1 MISYADPESVACW
14 RSNEGEGA
22 VNSTTDTSIELRNA
36 GAVGGKVPHFRALVE
51 QAGHGIVILS
61 AEGAIRYMNAVF
73 QRWVGREGRVDLPES
88 LDSWLDP
95 TESENLWI
103 TLDRSDCATTEP
115 IPLPV
120 LRFTDSLGRVRE
132 LEGTATR
139 LSSRTAGAHRVLHLH
154 DVTDRREAE
163 TRTRRSEQA
172 ARIISSLASSLVELE
187 SKEEVLWDLARNCVG
202 RLGLPDC
209 VIYLLDAERGVLVQE
224 AAWGPKAPAGR
235 HLVDPIEIPIGRGI
249 VGAVA
254 LSGRAEIVP
263 DTRIDSRYIVDDAE
277 RLSELAVPILLGDRA
292 IGVIDLEHPAAGFF
306 DEHHLEIVTALA
318 ALLANKLVRI
328 RAQEELKTLN
338 FDLEKRVQERTS
350 ELQAANARLQQ
361 EVSERARAQG
371 IQQAL
376 YQISEAIH
384 QTRDLPALYRRIHEI
399 ICTLMPAR
407 NFYIA
412 LLDRETEYLHF
423 PYHIDEVD
431 PPPAPRR
438 GHHGITEYV
447 LRSGRACLANLEEIT
462 RLKSAGEYQ
471 QSGAPALIWLGVP
484 LVVRD
489 KSIGVMA
496 VQDHRN
502 PDAFGLE
509 DQQILSFVADQTALA
524 IERKRS
530 EQDLQ
535 KALEQ
540 ERELVRLKTNFAN
553 LVSHE
558 FRTPIGVILSSAQV
572 LESYFDRLD
581 TSRRAEHLD
590 DIAHAARHMAGL
602 IDEVLLLGRIEAG
615 RLAFN
620 PRPIDLAGFC
630 RRLAEE
636 TSQVTANRCRIEVA
650 THDPL
655 PPARSDENI
664 LRHIIGNLLSNAV
677 KYSPPGSSVTLSLA
691 CIGRDAIITVRDHG
705 IGIPPED
712 QPRLFEVFYR
722 GRNVGEMPGTGLG
735 LVIVKRCVEVHG
747 GEVTLHSHSGRG
759 TTVIA
764 RLPVF
769 QDPAALSLEP

>member
-1 MISYADPESVACW
+1 MET
-14 RSNEGEGA
+14 
-22 VNSTTDTSIELRNA
+22 TTDTSIQLREA
-36 GAVGGKVPHFRALVE
+36 GSVAGKVPHFRALVE

-61 AEGAIRYMNAVF
+61 DDGSIRYMNAVF
-73 QRWVGREGRVDLPES
+73 QRWIGWETGEDLPGS
-88 LDSWLDP
+88 LLAWLDP
-95 TESENLWI
+95 SESEALRLSLAR
-103 TLDRSDCATTEP
+103 TAAVTSEP
-115 IPLPV
+115 LPLPV
-120 LRFTDSLGRVRE
+120 LRFTDAKRRVRE
-132 LEGTATR
+132 LEGTVTK
-139 LSSRTAGAHRVLHLH
+139 LTSRSGGDHRVLHLH

-187 SKEEVLWDLARNCVG
+187 SKEDVLWDLARNCVG

-209 VIYLLDAERGVLVQE
+209 VIYLLEEERGMLVQQ

-235 HLVDPIEIPIGRGI
+235 LRLNPLEIPLGRGI
-249 VGAVA
+249 VGSVA
-254 LSGRAEIVP
+254 LSGRAQIVQ
-263 DTRIDSRYIVDDAE
+263 DTRMDSRYIVDDAE
-277 RLSELAVPILLGDRA
+277 RRSELAVPILLGDRA
-292 IGVIDLEHPAAGFF
+292 IGVIDLEHPEVGFF
-306 DEHHLEIVTALA
+306 DGHHLEILSALA

-328 RAQEELKTLN
+328 RAQKELKTLN
-338 FDLEKRVQERTS
+338 SDLEKRVRERTS

-361 EVSERARAQG
+361 EVFERARAQG

-376 YQISEAIH
+376 YQISEAMH

-412 LLDRETEYLHF
+412 LLDRDTGDRLF
-423 PYHIDEVD
+423 PYHIDELD
-431 PPPAPRR
+431 PPPPPRR
-438 GHHGITEYV
+438 GHRGITEYV

-462 RLKSAGEYQ
+462 RLKNTGEYL

-489 KSIGVMA
+489 TPIGVMA
-496 VQDHRN
+496 VQDHRD
-502 PDAFGLE
+502 PDAFGPE

-535 KALEQ
+535 RALEQ
-540 ERELVRLKTNFAN
+540 QKELVRLKTNFAN

-581 TSRRAEHLD
+581 TPRRTEHLG

-615 RLAFN
+615 RLAFH
-620 PRPIDLAGFC
+620 PRPIDLAAFC

-636 TSQVTANRCRIEVA
+636 TSQATANRCRIDL
-650 THDPL
+650 TSQDPL

-664 LRHIIGNLLSNAV
+664 LRHVVGNLLSNAV
-677 KYSPPGSSVTLSLA
+677 KYSPPGGVVTFSLA
-691 CIGRDAIITVRDHG
+691 CIGRDVIITVRDHG

-712 QPRLFEVFYR
+712 QPRLFELFYR

-747 GEVTLHSHSGRG
+747 GKVTLHSHSGRG

-764 RLPVF
+764 QLPVF
-769 QDPAALSLEP
+769 ADPDAPTQGP